1 MVNLLGMARLG
12 RMGGKLGN
20 YAHLR
25 DQIKRAFDLLYA
37 GI

>member
-1 MVNLLGMARLG
+1 MVNLLGTARLG
-12 RMGGKLGN
+12 RIGGKLGN

-25 DQIKRAFDLLYA
+25 DQITGAFDLIYS